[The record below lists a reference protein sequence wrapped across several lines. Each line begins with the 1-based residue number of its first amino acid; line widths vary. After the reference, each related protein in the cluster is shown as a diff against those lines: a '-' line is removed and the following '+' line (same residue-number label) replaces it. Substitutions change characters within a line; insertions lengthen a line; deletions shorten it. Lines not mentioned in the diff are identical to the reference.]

1 MLEFLGPCFLPP
13 ANYFFNRSGWDSYRG
28 ALTSAGVFRFQLG
41 HMHRGFDGESARVIY
56 ILQGWREGVRVMYIH
71 TYLCR

>member
-28 ALTSAGVFRFQLG
+28 ALTSAGVFRYPTRP
-41 HMHRGFDGESARVIY
+41 HAPRVRWGKRPCHIY
-56 ILQGWREGVRVMYIH
+56 TAGMEGRRPCYVY
-71 TYLCR
+71 TYVLM